1 MVSRLQPTHKSGFK
15 KGVSGNPKGRPKGI
29 VNKRDAKR
37 AADIEA
43 SGLSPLDFML
53 EVLRHPALYN
63 VSQRMW
69 AANAAAPYVHRKM
82 PIAIEGGDKP
92 LTVIDATKL
101 ASMGTA
107 ELEKLAVVLEQL
119 GVGAGGFG
127 GDST

>member
-15 KGVSGNPKGRPKGI
+15 KGVSGNPKGRPKGTA
-29 VNKRDAKR
+29 NKRNAKR
-37 AADIEA
+37 AADIAA
-43 SGLSPLDFML
+43 SGLTPLEFMM
-53 EVLRHPALYN
+53 EVLRNPSLYN

-69 AANAAAPYVHRKM
+69 AANASAPYVHRKM

-107 ELEKLAVVLEQL
+107 ELEKLAAVLEQL
-119 GVGAGGFG
+119 GVGMGGFG